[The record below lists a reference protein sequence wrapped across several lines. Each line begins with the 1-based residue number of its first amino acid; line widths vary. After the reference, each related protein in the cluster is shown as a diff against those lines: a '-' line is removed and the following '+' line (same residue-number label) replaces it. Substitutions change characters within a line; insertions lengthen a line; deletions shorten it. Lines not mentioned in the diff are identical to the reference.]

1 LPTKSSAIP
10 LITPGAQVVVRDE
23 DWLVRAISDTTVDG
37 FMVKVT
43 GLSEL
48 VQDTEATF
56 FTSIDDIEPVRPEDT
71 TLVLD
76 ETGGYRRS
84 RLWMEAVLRKAP
96 VPVSDSRLTVSHQQ
110 LLADL
115 RYQRVPVH
123 KALEALRPRLLVAD
137 AVGLGKTLEIGMI
150 LSELIRRGR
159 GERILVVTPRAILEQ
174 FQHEMWTRFSIGL
187 VRLDS
192 EGIQKVR
199 QKIPPTRNPFTYF
212 KRVIISIDTLKQA
225 GRYRHQLENVNWDAV
240 VIDEVHNLINSSSQR
255 NTLARVLAPR
265 TDALILASATPHNG
279 KTESFAELVRLLD
292 PAAISNPKTY
302 KREQVQHLYVQRFK
316 KDVSAEV
323 GANFA
328 DRMEP
333 KSIGVHATEAEE
345 AVLADIADHWVN
357 RDTSVCADR
366 LFPWTLLK
374 AALSSPPALRATL
387 GKRVATVAKQES
399 TPQSKRELEAL
410 DRLSGL
416 ANAIGS
422 NESAK
427 LRALIEVLTG
437 IGIGPKEATRVVI
450 FSERV
455 DTVQWLA
462 AELPAQLGLK
472 TESVEVLHAG
482 LPEQEQLR
490 VIEAFGQADRPVRVL
505 VTTDISSEGVN
516 LHRQCHHLLH
526 FDVPWSLIRVQQRN
540 GRIDRYGQM
549 HRPEIRALLLRSK
562 QHSVSDEQRVAERLL
577 EREHEAQR
585 TLGDVA
591 PILGKYSAIE
601 EENLI
606 LAGLASGKNAEAI
619 VPNDPSDGFDL
630 LSFLTEG
637 VAAPKDVP
645 LADVPRLVVDD
656 WAFLKEGLA
665 EVVVDP
671 KRELDLVIDEGRRFA
686 AFNPPRDLKAR
697 LQLLPDEVLRERKI
711 ADRLKL
717 TADKDEAEEKL
728 REAREHDR
736 SESMWPDV
744 GWLGAHHPLFDWLV
758 DKLLARFGRNEAPV
772 LQAKVKV
779 PTYLVQTMFANKRGQ
794 PTIVEW
800 LAIEN
805 AGPSDQ
811 RIRPMFDVLRE
822 AEVGPSMPN
831 PGGLDAEVIRGLQGS
846 IKMIVKAAD
855 DRAKEI
861 RDERRVQLDDR
872 VRDELS
878 RVAVWKQEA
887 LAVSETS
894 TRRER
899 VERTYTDLSTYIES
913 LRTEG
918 NPYVR
923 IVGVLLPLVT
933 AAPNGTIGTFGP
945 QAKNL
950 IKEKA

>member
-1 LPTKSSAIP
+1 LPTKSSSIQ

-23 DWLVRAISDTTVDG
+23 DWLVRSISDTTVDG

-76 ETGGYRRS
+76 ESGGYRRS

-123 KALEALRPRLLVAD
+123 KALEALRPRLLIAD

-212 KRVIISIDTLKQA
+212 KRVIVSIDTLKQA

-279 KTESFAELVRLLD
+279 KSESFAELVRLLD

-328 DRMEP
+328 DRMPP
-333 KSIGVHATEAEE
+333 KSIGVQATPSEE

-357 RDTSVCADR
+357 RDTSVCSDR

-374 AALSSPPALRATL
+374 AALSSPPALRATV
-387 GKRVATVAKQES
+387 GKRVASVAKQES
-399 TPQSKRELEAL
+399 TSQSKPELDAL
-410 DRLSGL
+410 DRLARL
-416 ANAIGS
+416 ADAIDS

-427 LRALIEVLTG
+427 LRALTEVLTG
-437 IGIGPKEATRVVI
+437 VGVGPKADTRVVI

-455 DTVQWLA
+455 DTVAWLA
-462 AELPAQLGLK
+462 AELPSRLGLK
-472 TESVEVLHAG
+472 PEAVEVLHAG
-482 LPEQEQLR
+482 LPEQAQLR
-490 VIEAFGQADRPVRVL
+490 VIEDFGQADRSVRVL

-516 LHRQCHHLLH
+516 LHRQCHHLVH

-549 HRPEIRALLLRSK
+549 HRPEIRALLLRSA

-619 VPNDPSDGFDL
+619 VPNDPSEEFDL
-630 LSFLTEG
+630 LTF
-637 VAAPKDVP
+637 
-645 LADVPRLVVDD
+645 
-656 WAFLKEGLA
+656 KEGLA

-671 KRELDLVIDEGRRFA
+671 KHELDLVIDEGRRFA

-711 ADRLKL
+711 GDRLKL

-728 REAREHDR
+728 GEAREHDR

-744 GWLGAHHPLFDWLV
+744 GWLGAHHPVFDWLV
-758 DKLLARFGRNEAPV
+758 DKLLVRFARNEAPV
-772 LQAKVKV
+772 LQAKVST
-779 PTYLVQTMFANKRGQ
+779 PTYLLQTMFANKRGQ

-800 LAIEN
+800 LAIESV
-805 AGPSDQ
+805 GSRDQ
-811 RIRPMFDVLRE
+811 RIRPMFAVLQE
-822 AEVGPSMPN
+822 AGVGPSMPN
-831 PGGLDAEVIRGLQGS
+831 PGGVDSAILRDLQRDIKKVVEVAELQA
-846 IKMIVKAAD
+846 KM
-855 DRAKEI
+855 I
-861 RDERRVQLDDR
+861 RDERRAELDDR

-878 RVAVWKQEA
+878 RVVGWKQEA
-887 LAVSETS
+887 LALSETAS
-894 TRRER
+894 RRER

-923 IVGVLLPLVT
+923 IVGVLVPLASAGSSGKVS
-933 AAPNGTIGTFGP
+933 P
-945 QAKNL
+945 
-950 IKEKA
+950 